1 MAFCSSCGQ
10 DLAGSA
16 FCVNC
21 GAKAG
26 EKVDNKKQVVP
37 KAKVENN
44 QHEDQSE
51 ILKSSMDKKKTAI
64 LIGGISVGLVAVLI
78 IITFSTARHWTKTV
92 VPERAET
99 FSTETYSTG
108 YYDVVDDNVS
118 PCWVGQA
125 WYLCINQHVAI
136 YNATCA
142 SYPLTITAS
151 SYCESYSGM
160 IDDMEARNSYGT
172 YVSSL
177 CSWGYLSV
185 VAEQGTRQVSNN
197 DYRPAKTKEVVC
209 YLGFLG
215 ECE

>member
-1 MAFCSSCGQ
+1 MFCTQCGVSNAGENKFCSSCG
-10 DLAGSA
+10 
-16 FCVNC
+16 
-21 GAKAG
+21 AKAG
-26 EKVDNKKQVVP
+26 DKVVV
-37 KAKVENN
+37 KAQAVPEEKVENYQLEN
-44 QHEDQSE
+44 QSE
-51 ILKSSMDKKKTAI
+51 TSNPLKDKQKTAI
-64 LIGGISVGLVAVLI
+64 LIGGLAVALVAVFI

-99 FSTETYSTG
+99 FSTETYLTG
-108 YYDVVDDNVS
+108 SFDVVDDRFS

-125 WYLCINQHVAI
+125 WYQCINIYVEE

-142 SYPLTITAS
+142 SYPLTSAAS
-151 SYCESYSGM
+151 SYCTSYSAM
-160 IDDMEARNSYGT
+160 IDDMESRNSYGS

-177 CSWGYLSV
+177 GTWGRLSV
-185 VAEQGTRQVSNN
+185 VAEESTRKVSNN